1 MEVMGSFG
9 LLQELSG
16 GAVGS
21 QPGSVRAKQVV
32 SSRDTR
38 QAATGGTLRVLGFY
52 ESLERLL

>member
-1 MEVMGSFG
+1 MGSFG

-38 QAATGGTLRVLGFY
+38 QAATGGTLRVLGFS